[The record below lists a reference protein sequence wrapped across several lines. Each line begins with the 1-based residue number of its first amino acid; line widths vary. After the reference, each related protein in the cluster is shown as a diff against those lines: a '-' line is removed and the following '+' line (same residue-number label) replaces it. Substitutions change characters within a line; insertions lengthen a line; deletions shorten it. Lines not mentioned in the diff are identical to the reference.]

1 MTNLDPRPL
10 DAADPLRP
18 FRSRFA
24 ILDPG
29 LVYLDGNSLG
39 RPPLA
44 ALERAARVAAQEW
57 AGELI
62 RGWSHWLELPLRA
75 GDAVAAAVL
84 GAAPGTT
91 IVTDSTTINLYRVAT
106 AALDDR
112 PGRTAIIISRDDF
125 PTDRYIVEGLAATR
139 DLEIR
144 WLDPDPLVGV
154 TAADVAAR
162 LDGDVALVLLSLV
175 DYRSAAIADLDAIE
189 RLARDAGAHV
199 LWDCS
204 HAAGSIQLDFGARDV
219 GLAVGCSYKYL
230 NGGPGAPAW
239 LYVAPRLQGQL
250 RPPAS
255 GWFAQRDQFG
265 MGPKFDQRSGIAGWL
280 VGTPP
285 VIGTSLVEVGVA
297 MIAEAGMAA
306 IRAKSQAL
314 TAYMVALFDEILAP
328 LGCELGTPRDPSI
341 RGSHVAVIHPAARE
355 LCAALVAR
363 GVIPDFREPNIVRC
377 GLSPLTTSFAEVRA
391 GVDAL
396 AELLRARGDGPDPS
410 A

>member
-10 DAADPLRP
+10 DAADPLAT

-24 ILDPG
+24 IPDPG

-44 ALERAARVAAQEW
+44 ALERASQVATQEW
-57 AGELI
+57 GGELI
-62 RGWSHWLELPLRA
+62 RGWGHWLDLPQRA
-75 GDAVAAAVL
+75 GGAVAAAVL
-84 GAAPGTT
+84 GAQPGTT

-112 PGRTAIIISRDDF
+112 PDRRAIIISRDDF
-125 PTDRYIVEGLAATR
+125 PTDRYIVEGLAARR

-144 WLDPDPLVGV
+144 WLNPDPVVGV
-154 TAADVAAR
+154 TAAEVAAR
-162 LDGDVALVLLSLV
+162 LDHDVALVLLSLV

-189 RLARDAGAHV
+189 LLARDAGAHV

-204 HAAGSIQLDFGARDV
+204 HAAGSIELDFAARDV

-239 LYVAPRLQGQL
+239 LYIAPRLQGQL

-255 GWFAQRDQFG
+255 GWFAQRDQFE
-265 MGPKFDQRSGIAGWL
+265 MGPRFEQRSGIAGWL
-280 VGTPP
+280 AGTPP

-297 MIAEAGMAA
+297 MIAEAGMVA

-314 TAYMVALFDEILAP
+314 TAYMVKLFDEILAP
-328 LGCELGTPRDPSI
+328 LGCELGTPRDPSV
-341 RGSHVAVIHPAARE
+341 RGSHVAVLHPVARE

-377 GLSPLTTSFAEVRA
+377 GLSPLTTSFADVRA

-396 AELLRARGDGPDPS
+396 ADLLRARGEAPDSPG
-410 A
+410 